1 MAVNYIAV
9 FVAGIAHMVV
19 GMLWYGPLFGKQW
32 MKLTGFT
39 DKDIQKLK
47 KQGMA
52 KTMGL
57 TFIAGLVTA
66 YVLAYT
72 IAYAQIQSVTLAMQ
86 VGFWLWLGFAAAVQL
101 PNYLYECKSM
111 KHYAIT
117 VGFELVYVLA
127 MAAILAVW

>member
-1 MAVNYIAV
+1 MAVNYLAV
-9 FVAGIAHMVV
+9 FVAAIAHMVV
-19 GMLWYGPLFGKQW
+19 GTLWYGPLFGKQW

-47 KQGMA
+47 KEGMV

-57 TFIAGLVTA
+57 TFVSGIVTA

-72 IAYAQIQSVTLAMQ
+72 IAYAQIQSAGLAMQ
-86 VGFWLWLGFAAAVQL
+86 VAFWLWLGFTAAVQL
-101 PNYLYECKSM
+101 PNYLYECKPM
-111 KHYAIT
+111 KLYAISAGYT
-117 VGFELVYVLA
+117 LVYLLV